1 MAVVSFRVL
10 PWIPW
15 LYRKADTLPDL
26 PVFTIVKPEI
36 YPMSAPSLPRGLYA
50 ITDSRLIPPGELE
63 QRVSLAIAGGATV
76 IQYRAKGSAAAAD
89 IDEVAAVARLCRQ
102 HGVPLIV
109 NDDVEL
115 AAAVG
120 AAGVHL
126 GRDDA
131 SLHMARARL
140 GTEAI
145 IGISCYNDLQR
156 ARQAVQ
162 AGADYVAFGRFYP
175 SRSKP
180 EAVLAEPALLTRAS
194 RELAIPLVA
203 IGGITPANG
212 QALLAAGAS
221 LLAAIHGVFGQPDIA
236 AAARCYAALFQDKQ
250 VIPGQVRP

>member
-1 MAVVSFRVL
+1 
-10 PWIPW
+10 
-15 LYRKADTLPDL
+15 
-26 PVFTIVKPEI
+26 
-36 YPMSAPSLPRGLYA
+36 MSVQLLPRGLYA
-50 ITDSRLIPPGELE
+50 ITDNKLIPPGDLT
-63 QRVSLAIAGGATV
+63 QRVSLAIAGGASV
-76 IQYRAKGSAAAAD
+76 IQYRNKGPAGSADISEITSLAA
-89 IDEVAAVARLCRQ
+89 LCRG

-131 SLHMARARL
+131 SPEAARARL
-140 GTEAI
+140 GTGAI

-180 EAVLAEPALLTRAS
+180 EAVLADPELLLRATT
-194 RELAIPLVA
+194 ELAIPAVA
-203 IGGITPANG
+203 IGGITPENG
-212 QALLAAGAS
+212 KALLAAGAS
-221 LLAAIHGVFGQPDIA
+221 LLAAIHGVFGQPDTE
-236 AAARCYAALFQDKQ
+236 AAARRYAMLFQA
-250 VIPGQVRP
+250 G

>member
-1 MAVVSFRVL
+1 MAGIPFRVF

-15 LYRKADTLPDL
+15 LYRKADTPLDL
-26 PVFTIVKPEI
+26 PILIIVKPEI

-50 ITDSRLIPPGELE
+50 ITDSRLIPPGELA
-63 QRVSLAIAGGATV
+63 QRVALAITGGAAV
-76 IQYRAKGSAAAAD
+76 IQYRNKGSATAAD
-89 IDEVAAVARLCRQ
+89 IDEVDSMATLCRQ
-102 HGVPLIV
+102 RGVPLII

-115 AAAVG
+115 AATVG

-126 GRDDA
+126 GREDA
-131 SLHMARARL
+131 PLQAARARL
-140 GTEAI
+140 GTAAI

-194 RELAIPLVA
+194 RELAKPLVA

-236 AAARCYAALFQDKQ
+236 AAARCYAALFQDE
-250 VIPGQVRP
+250 